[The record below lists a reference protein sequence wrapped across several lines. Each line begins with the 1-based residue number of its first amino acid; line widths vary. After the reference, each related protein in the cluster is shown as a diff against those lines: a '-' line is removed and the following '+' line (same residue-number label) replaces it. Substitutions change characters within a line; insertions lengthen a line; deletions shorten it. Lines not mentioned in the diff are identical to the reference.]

1 MTPVGAA
8 MMFAPSL
15 AVLGVYMHRR
25 RRDGAGSFGALARA
39 TGLTLG
45 PNRRRTVGLMLLGW
59 VAPPFLA
66 GLTTALAV
74 AIGLLDVDL
83 ESFSLLRERL
93 GYETGEALPMAATQL
108 LLVVVLQSATV
119 SALIT
124 MVFAWGEEWGWRG
137 WMLPRLVSR
146 WGVTGG
152 LVLSGVIWGLWHF
165 PVTLQGYNYPELGA
179 WAAPFFVISCILLSI
194 PLGWLR
200 LVTGSVWPVVAAH
213 GALNATAGLVDLV
226 GDASEPPLMH
236 LAGLG
241 GVVGW
246 IVLAPVSMMCLR
258 HLRSRQVPLDAADDA
273 NPSTLTGSVA
283 SA

>member
-1 MTPVGAA
+1 MTIVGAA

-15 AVLGVYMHRR
+15 AVLGVYIRHRR
-25 RRDGAGSFGALARA
+25 QDGAAPFRGFARA

-45 PNRRRTVGLMLLGW
+45 PNRRRTVGLTLLGW
-59 VAPPFLA
+59 VAPPLLV
-66 GLTTALAV
+66 GLTTALAGAV
-74 AIGLLDVDL
+74 GVLDVDL

-93 GYETGEALPMAATQL
+93 GYDAGEPFPMGATQL
-108 LLVVVLQSATV
+108 ILAVVLQSATV

-137 WMLPRLVSR
+137 WMLPRLMSR

-152 LVLSGVIWGLWHF
+152 LVLSGAIWGLWHF

-246 IVLAPVSMMCLR
+246 IVLAPIAITCLI
-258 HLRSRQVPLDAADDA
+258 HLRSRQVVSGAAADGD
-273 NPSTLTGSVA
+273 PSALTSSVS